1 MAAEREGWIG
11 RLREVGLAFGS
22 LVAAELSALADD
34 LGRSGAAFARA
45 LVLAAVAAGVAFW
58 TLGLF
63 LYFAIELLA
72 LAMPR
77 WGAVGVVFALF
88 LIVGAA
94 LIVVVEPTIAVTVN
108 GVAWVMLANDSVKP
122 EGLEVICTAVVTG
135 CSSTAVELLR
145 LPESTAV
152 SRTSRKAGYS
162 WSGAT
167 KEVSACP
174 SISWMT

>member
-11 RLREVGLAFGS
+11 RLREVGLAFGA

-45 LVLAAVAAGVAFW
+45 LILAAVAAGVVFW

-94 LIVVVEPTIAVTVN
+94 LIVVVKGKLGRIEPPTETVRRRLADTQAWW
-108 GVAWVMLANDSVKP
+108 GTRVAPP
-122 EGLEVICTAVVTG
+122 EDGSDREG
-135 CSSTAVELLR
+135 
-145 LPESTAV
+145 
-152 SRTSRKAGYS
+152 
-162 WSGAT
+162 
-167 KEVSACP
+167 
-174 SISWMT
+174 